1 MRFIMDAPAS
11 FMRLQHSGIATN
23 WAQPLIGG
31 WSEHLGWFCFH
42 FDDGRWVWSPQVE
55 QMHGYQPG
63 TVSPGMEL
71 VLSHV
76 HPDDFA
82 HVAETLGAVRRS
94 PRPFSSRHRILDTS
108 NRVHDVVVSGA
119 PFYDERGSLGGV
131 QGSYVDMTP
140 ATDGVALGPQSAY
153 AQMAARLRA
162 VAEDGHVEEQR
173 QRVRAATRC

>member
-1 MRFIMDAPAS
+1 MDAPTS
-11 FMRLQHSGIATN
+11 FIRLPHSGVETER
-23 WAQPLIGG
+23 AQPLIGG

-42 FDDGRWVWSPQVE
+42 FDDARWEWSPQVE
-55 QMHGYQPG
+55 QMHGYRPG
-63 TVSPGMEL
+63 TVSPGTEL

-82 HVAETLGAVRRS
+82 HVADILHAVRRT
-94 PRPFSSRHRILDTS
+94 PRPFSSRYRILDTR

-119 PFYDERGSLGGV
+119 PFYDGCGSLGGM

-140 ATDGVALGPQSAY
+140 ATDGVALGPQSEY
-153 AQMAARLRA
+153 DRMAARLR
-162 VAEDGHVEEQR
+162 VVSKDGHVDEQR